1 MNTVKGIYAEA
12 KIMTDDVEA
21 YAKAQ
26 VKMICDNE
34 AARGSRIRLMP
45 DIHPGKV
52 GPIGLSMT
60 VTDRVIPQLLGVDIG
75 CGMTCV
81 KLRAGRVEFQ
91 KLDRVIRERVPAGF
105 AVRKEALCTAE
116 EFPYEELSC
125 VRHIDRKRADRSLGT
140 LGGGN
145 HFIELDRGEDGALY
159 SAMVFTSC
167 LWLLLRI

>member
-75 CGMTCV
+75 
-81 KLRAGRVEFQ
+81 AG
-91 KLDRVIRERVPAGF
+91 
-105 AVRKEALCTAE
+105 
-116 EFPYEELSC
+116 
-125 VRHIDRKRADRSLGT
+125 
-140 LGGGN
+140 
-145 HFIELDRGEDGALY
+145 
-159 SAMVFTSC
+159 
-167 LWLLLRI
+167 